1 MIPEQFETVP
11 DELYAAEFERDYSD
25 VENVVHVPFQRARG
39 HMHETSDEGVSL
51 SDFFAYMPMG
61 SFIWS
66 PSREF
71 WPANMVN
78 ARLPAQ
84 KQIDRRGREVMKDG
98 KPVYIPA
105 SLWLAKEKPVE
116 QMTWAPGEP
125 LIIEGRL
132 VSEGGWI
139 HRSGVNCFNLYRP
152 PVVQPGRAAD
162 ADRWVRHVY
171 RVYPD
176 DADHI
181 IKWLAHRVQRPHE
194 KINHALVLG
203 GNQGIGKDTML
214 EPAKYGVGPWN
225 CAEVSPQQLLGRFN
239 GFLKSVIL
247 RVSEARDLGDVDRYA
262 FYEHMKTY
270 IAAPPDVL
278 RIDEKH
284 TREYSIFNVVG
295 VIITTN
301 NKSDGLY
308 IPADD
313 RRHYVAWSDLTKD
326 DFTERYW
333 DDLWAWYEQ
342 GGRAHVAEY
351 LRTLDLSGWNP
362 KAPPFKTPAW
372 HDIVSSNRAPEDAE
386 LADALDGI
394 TWPDATTISH
404 ISGSLTC
411 ANSFAEYLRD
421 RKNSRK
427 IPHRLEA
434 VGYVAVHSDSA
445 KDGLWK
451 VGGKRQVIYAKKDMS
466 TRDRIA
472 AAERLVSRSPSPP

>member
-139 HRSGVNCFNLYRP
+139 NRPGVNCFNLYRP
-152 PVVQPGRAAD
+152 PVVQAGRAAD

-333 DDLWAWYEQ
+333 DELWAWYEQ

-434 VGYVAVHSDSA
+434 AGYVAVRNDAA

-466 TRDRIA
+466 TRDRIVA
-472 AAERLVSRSPSPP
+472 ADRLVSRSLAAP